1 MQTIIDQDYVM
12 SAEDPKDMSRTIVL
26 TRAKLWEGIKNFL
39 KKPDDGKLSGEKR
52 HSEQFKT
59 ILNDL
64 FNPSSWEIDVSKK
77 ETPEGQRK
85 AKVDELVSSK
95 SQLVSFTFFLQANP
109 QFSYLWS
116 YLLKKI
122 EDYGDF
128 LIKYESFIDR
138 FMADISQLEEKIKH
152 NGKSLC
158 YNVNDFIRITITGTI
173 LSDVNLDLKNF
184 SSSLLKSASDK
195 HYNLRVIYEK
205 TILGVYR
212 TGDKKDL
219 DKIAEEIS
227 NYLSIRKNEK

>member
-1 MQTIIDQDYVM
+1 MPTTIDQNYAM
-12 SAEDPKDMSRTIVL
+12 SAEAPKYMSKAIVL

-39 KKPDDGKLSGEKR
+39 DKLDDEKHLGENR
-52 HSEQFKT
+52 HSNQIKIVLE
-59 ILNDL
+59 DL
-64 FNPSSWEIDVSKK
+64 FNPTSWEIDVSKK
-77 ETPEGQRK
+77 ETPEEQRK
-85 AKVDELVSSK
+85 AKADDLVKVK

-122 EDYGDF
+122 EDYRDF

-138 FMADISQLEEKIKH
+138 FMADISQLEDKVRH
-152 NGKSLC
+152 NGKTLC
-158 YNVNDFIRITITGTI
+158 YSVNDFIRITIKETV

-195 HYNLRVIYEK
+195 HYNLRIIYEK

-212 TGDKKDL
+212 MDDKKDL

-227 NYLSIRKNEK
+227 KYFSTHKNGK